1 MLNEKDLMRI
11 ATRKLIDIFGKQ
23 YLRDNYTNIIKSYG
37 MIDNNIFGLFV
48 GIKSDDDLP
57 GRKAE
62 RHGWVV
68 YGQVNVNATTG
79 KVINSAYALE

>member
-1 MLNEKDLMRI
+1 MKTEKELMRI
-11 ATRKLIDIFGKQ
+11 ATGKLIDIFGKQ
-23 YLRDNYTNIIKSYG
+23 YLRDNYTNTIKSYG
-37 MIDNNIFGLFV
+37 MLDDNIFALFV

-79 KVINSAYALE
+79 KVLNTVYALE

>member
-1 MLNEKDLMRI
+1 MMSEKELMRI
-11 ATRKLIDIFGKQ
+11 ATRKLMDIFGTQ
-23 YLRDNYTNIIKSYG
+23 YLRDNYKNIIKSYG
-37 MIDNNIFGLFV
+37 KIDDNIYALFV
-48 GIKSDDDLP
+48 GIKSIDDLP

-79 KVINSAYALE
+79 KVLDTVYALE

>member
-1 MLNEKDLMRI
+1 MMSEKELMRI

-23 YLRDNYTNIIKSYG
+23 YLRDNYTNTIKSYG
-37 MIDNNIFGLFV
+37 KIDDNIFALFV
-48 GIKSDDDLP
+48 GIKSIDDLP
-57 GRKAE
+57 KRKAE

-79 KVINSAYALE
+79 KVLDTVYALE